1 MQGATRRLMLV
12 GRVRLHV
19 TRLGRS
25 GQPAIVLA
33 HGIADDSGCF
43 REVATNL
50 ARDHHVVLVDA
61 RGHGRS
67 EAPPA
72 GYTAMDHAR
81 DLAGVIEA
89 LDLDRP
95 AVLGHSM
102 GATTALALAAR
113 WPGLLRAL
121 LLEDPP
127 RWWTHA
133 GLPTELQRAH
143 NAGMRATL
151 SALKRRTSGELAAV
165 QREAAPAWS
174 DVAIH
179 DWVDATHRVS
189 PRVIDS
195 LPDQL
200 EGNAGLDWP
209 RLVSAIT
216 CPVLLLTGDPER
228 GAIVTAE
235 AAAGF
240 RALVDD
246 VEVAHLPGGGHGLRH
261 DRPDDYLAAVRT
273 FLATV
278 G

>member
-1 MQGATRRLMLV
+1 MQGVTRRLVLV
-12 GRVRLHV
+12 GGVRLHV
-19 TRLGRS
+19 TRMGRR
-25 GQPAIVLA
+25 GDPAIVLA
-33 HGIADDSGCF
+33 HGIADDAGCF
-43 REVATNL
+43 RDVASDL

-67 EAPPA
+67 EAPSA
-72 GYTAMDHAR
+72 GYAAMDHAR
-81 DLAGVIEA
+81 DLAGVIAA
-89 LDLDRP
+89 LELERP

-102 GATTALALAAR
+102 GATTALALAATR
-113 WPGLLRAL
+113 PGLLRAL

-127 RWWTHA
+127 RWWTHS

-151 SALKRRTSGELAAV
+151 TALKRRTGSELAAV

-174 DVAIH
+174 DVAIA

-189 PRVIDS
+189 SRVIDS

-200 EGNAGLDWP
+200 EGNAALDWP
-209 RLVSAIT
+209 RLVADIT

-240 RALVDD
+240 RALVDN
-246 VEVAHLPGGGHGLRH
+246 VEVAHLVGGGHGLRH

-273 FLATV
+273 FLAAV